1 MTHRVLIALGSNYQ
15 QAAHLQW
22 AVQRLSQFVTD
33 LHLSRTLWTP
43 DVKGSGLMYMNQL
56 ALGTTTLSAVD
67 LEQAL
72 KASETATG
80 RNHQQV
86 TIDLDL
92 MLYDDERF
100 HLRDWPRP
108 YIQQLIEDVL

>member
-33 LHLSRTLWTP
+33 LHLRTP

-108 YIQQLIEDVL
+108 YIQQLIDDVL